1 MELEE
6 KYQQLKNDL
15 IPFSSVMNK
24 ASETL
29 LDEGIS
35 KYPIFIV
42 SQLDIEL
49 GIPLV
54 QRNPSNNKWSLNL
67 STLEELATKKII
79 QLQNKFNKSGNC

>member
-49 GIPLV
+49 GIPL
-54 QRNPSNNKWSLNL
+54 
-67 STLEELATKKII
+67 
-79 QLQNKFNKSGNC
+79 

>member
-54 QRNPSNNKWSLNL
+54 QRNP
-67 STLEELATKKII
+67 
-79 QLQNKFNKSGNC
+79 